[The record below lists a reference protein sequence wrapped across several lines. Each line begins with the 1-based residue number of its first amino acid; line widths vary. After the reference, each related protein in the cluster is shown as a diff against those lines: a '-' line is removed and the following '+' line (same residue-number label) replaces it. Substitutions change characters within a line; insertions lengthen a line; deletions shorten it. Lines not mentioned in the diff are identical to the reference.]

1 MAKIVLKH
9 IYLVNWYGFIN
20 RKIPVGQ
27 DLTLITGE
35 NECGKS
41 TILDAVKYAFTG
53 DTEFNKSTNAGSVGG
68 DKRTL
73 HSYTRCLVD
82 PSSGVYARP
91 ADKLPNVYSHISL
104 EYYDGINNN
113 SFILGVILET
123 NVNNNVS
130 PYWYVMEH
138 KSMDEVSY
146 VYEDGGLK
154 KPYDYQKFQKYY
166 GVQIMS
172 RKEAMPKFMNMT
184 GLKLSFNEVSRFQR
198 KLRSIMTYNPAAKI
212 QQFIK
217 DSVLEAHNVNFDKLK
232 DAKNNIDK
240 INITLELIKQEIN
253 MLDGIL
259 NDFENYG
266 RISFRLFVDDA
277 KQLYRDIRRLE
288 DSIAAT
294 QKQIEQ
300 NLIETQCLSDEIGL
314 LEVEKDQVEGAY
326 LKARGDLLEMDCSKA
341 IEAEKENRK
350 RLEQERGRLEQ
361 EIRELVSFQESVEEM
376 LSLLRESGTEL
387 EALHTDKLCSLNS
400 QEYTY
405 AEKKDETLRL
415 KIFMSETKDKAIE
428 CRGDIRKRLGEI
440 QKELIHCRQV
450 VEDCG
455 KNRPDYSY
463 VQEQQALIRE
473 INREFDSRHITSRAR
488 FSCEF
493 VVKLEDEEWR
503 SAIEAFLG
511 IHRYSIIVEPEYFDI
526 ANAVMD
532 RSSYRYVELVNTKIL
547 AGKHIRC
554 EEDAVAQKL
563 VIRNEI
569 ARKYFD
575 YWLGGIHAVSI
586 DQVPDYENAMSKEG
600 KLSRNMSVTFINMK
614 KLKTYCLGQEAIELN
629 RKTAQNRLKELER
642 EEKEILM
649 QQKQNQVFVNKVE
662 QMLGCFRDYNFDAG
676 QEHGKVQKKW
686 EESGK
691 NLNKLL
697 KAQENNTEYL
707 TLDARV
713 RELEKQIATIKGVL
727 EDKEKRRN
735 ELEVDIG
742 KRKFTLDRNNQLRQE
757 REEKLQ
763 ELRLLHPSE
772 SKTAI
777 KEYDDF
783 LSGNTRTGDVML
795 ADSRRKREGEKGA
808 LANSIVGGQ
817 KTYNIKKPQEE
828 RLPEGLEYEGKYLA
842 RKNKIWVD
850 DLQAIHVK
858 MAEQT
863 RKYESIFKNEFVLSI
878 YQTALTAKQDV
889 AGINKE
895 LRKLQFSTKYQFDVN
910 LLDDKS
916 DFAKIL
922 RYAEYIKKTNKVDDG
937 QIVFGDLYGYEED
950 EVEQR
955 EKEIRE
961 IINRI
966 VEKNDE
972 AMIQEFADY
981 RNYMSYEIIINNA
994 DVKDGRL
1001 SKQAGYNSGAGT
1013 QIPYTL
1019 ILSAALS
1026 MLYNARVNSTRLI
1039 FIDEPFEK
1047 MSDHNIKLML
1057 EFFKNQDFQVI
1068 FCAPP
1073 NKTDSIGYECDVI
1086 IPVLKERNDNM
1097 QIGSVQFHD
1106 R

>member
-1 MAKIVLKH
+1 
-9 IYLVNWYGFIN
+9 
-20 RKIPVGQ
+20 
-27 DLTLITGE
+27 
-35 NECGKS
+35 
-41 TILDAVKYAFTG
+41 
-53 DTEFNKSTNAGSVGG
+53 
-68 DKRTL
+68 
-73 HSYTRCLVD
+73 
-82 PSSGVYARP
+82 
-91 ADKLPNVYSHISL
+91 
-104 EYYDGINNN
+104 
-113 SFILGVILET
+113 
-123 NVNNNVS
+123 
-130 PYWYVMEH
+130 
-138 KSMDEVSY
+138 
-146 VYEDGGLK
+146 
-154 KPYDYQKFQKYY
+154 
-166 GVQIMS
+166 
-172 RKEAMPKFMNMT
+172 
-184 GLKLSFNEVSRFQR
+184 
-198 KLRSIMTYNPAAKI
+198 
-212 QQFIK
+212 
-217 DSVLEAHNVNFDKLK
+217 
-232 DAKNNIDK
+232 
-240 INITLELIKQEIN
+240 
-253 MLDGIL
+253 
-259 NDFENYG
+259 
-266 RISFRLFVDDA
+266 
-277 KQLYRDIRRLE
+277 
-288 DSIAAT
+288 
-294 QKQIEQ
+294 
-300 NLIETQCLSDEIGL
+300 
-314 LEVEKDQVEGAY
+314 
-326 LKARGDLLEMDCSKA
+326 
-341 IEAEKENRK
+341 
-350 RLEQERGRLEQ
+350 
-361 EIRELVSFQESVEEM
+361 ESVEEM
-376 LSLLRESGTEL
+376 LRLLREAGAEL
-387 EALHTDKLCSLNS
+387 EVLHIDKLCSLNS

-415 KIFMSETKDKAIE
+415 ESFMSETKDRAIE
-428 CRGDIRKRLGEI
+428 CKRDIQKRLEET
-440 QKELIHCRQV
+440 QKELIHYRQV
-450 VEDCG
+450 LEDCD

-473 INREFDSRHITSRAR
+473 INREFDSRHIISRAR

-503 SAIEAFLG
+503 NTIEAFLG
-511 IHRYSIIVEPEYFDI
+511 IHRYSIIVEPDYFDI

-532 RSSYRYVELVNTKIL
+532 RSSHRYVELVNTKL
-547 AGKHIRC
+547 LEGKHIRC
-554 EEDAVAQKL
+554 EEDAVAKKL
-563 VIRNEI
+563 VIRHEI

-575 YWLGGIHAVSI
+575 YWLGGIHAVPIERVS
-586 DQVPDYENAMSKEG
+586 DYENAMSKEG

-629 RKTAQNRLKELER
+629 RKAAQNRLKELER
-642 EEKEILM
+642 EEKEILT
-649 QQKQNQVFVNKVE
+649 QQKQNQDFVNKMV
-662 QMLGCFRDYNFDAG
+662 QMLGRFRDYNFDAG
-676 QEHGKVQKKW
+676 KEHGKVQKKW
-686 EESGK
+686 EESGE

-697 KAQENNTEYL
+697 EAQENNSEYL
-707 TLDARV
+707 ALDARV
-713 RELEKQIATIKGVL
+713 RELEKQIKTIKGVL
-727 EDKEKRRN
+727 EDKGRRRN
-735 ELEVDIG
+735 ELEVDIE
-742 KRKFTLDRNNQLRQE
+742 KKQFTLNRNSQLRQE
-757 REEKLQ
+757 KEEKLQ

-772 SKTAI
+772 SKAAI

-783 LSGNTRTGDVML
+783 FMGNTKTGDVML
-795 ADSRRKREGEKGA
+795 ADSRRKREGEKSA

-850 DLQAIHVK
+850 DLQAINVK

-910 LLDDKS
+910 LLDDMS

-937 QIVFGDLYGYEED
+937 QIVFGNLYGYEED

-994 DVKDGRL
+994 DVKDGKL